1 MSSNNLSTPGYFLK
15 RLRDAGFIA
24 IRLFQD
30 YAPDDTRRWTIMV
43 NPSKDSVMITC
54 LNTFDN
60 ERESTKFLIYDGG
73 LKWPQNF
80 IISTS
85 SINVIIQELKEHEIS
100 FENKGSKYY
109 KASKK
114 DDTKPEK

>member
-1 MSSNNLSTPGYFLK
+1 MSNSLSTPGYFLK

-43 NPSKDSVMITC
+43 NPSKDSIMITC
-54 LNTFDN
+54 LNIFDN
-60 ERESTKFLIYDGG
+60 DRESTKFLIYDGG
-73 LKWPQNF
+73 QKWPQNF

-85 SINVIIQELKEHEIS
+85 SINVIVQELREHDVS
-100 FENKGSKYY
+100 SDNENTKYFKSK
-109 KASKK
+109 S
-114 DDTKPEK
+114 DGKPEN